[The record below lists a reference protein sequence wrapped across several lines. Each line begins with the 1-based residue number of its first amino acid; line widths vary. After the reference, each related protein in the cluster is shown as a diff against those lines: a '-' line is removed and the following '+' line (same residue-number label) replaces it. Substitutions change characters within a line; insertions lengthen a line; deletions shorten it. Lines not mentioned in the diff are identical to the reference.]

1 MSRAIGRARRRRAEV
16 VGISTLAALVVFEGC
31 TTRGATGGGFSPAPI
46 AVRTIPN
53 DIRWF
58 RTSAEYRAL
67 TRQVYQLAAERLVEV
82 TRGMEAKSWAVILD
96 ADETVL
102 DNSEYQRR
110 RALDDS
116 AYTEASWSAWVN
128 ERAGTAVPGAPE
140 FTQRVHAL
148 GGRVVIVTNR
158 AMTLCDATRANLVSI
173 HVEADVVL
181 CQPPGEGD
189 KNPRFQRVQAGTA
202 AEGVPKLSVLEWV
215 GDNILDFPGMTQAVR
230 DDPTALSEFG
240 KRYFI
245 LPNPMYGSWQQLREP

>member
-1 MSRAIGRARRRRAEV
+1 MRRLVRRFGAYAFALAGV
-16 VGISTLAALVVFEGC
+16 VAGSGC
-31 TTRGATGGGFSPAPI
+31 VTSSPARPASPPI
-46 AVRTIPN
+46 AIPRALPN

-67 TRQVYQLAAERLVEV
+67 TRQTYQLAAERLPEL
-82 TRGMEAKSWAVILD
+82 TRGATPQSWAVILD

-128 ERAGTAVPGAPE
+128 ERAAIAIPGAPE
-140 FTQRVHAL
+140 FTQRVHSL

-158 AMTLCDATRANLVSI
+158 AMSLCDATRANLKAVG
-173 HVEADVVL
+173 VEADLVL
-181 CQPPGEGD
+181 CQPPGESN
-189 KNPRFQRVQAGTA
+189 KNPRFERVQAGTA
-202 AEGVPKLSVLEWV
+202 ASGFAAATVVEWI
-215 GDNILDFPGMTQAVR
+215 GDNILDFPGMSQESR
-230 DDPTALSEFG
+230 GDPAAFSQFG

-245 LPNPMYGSWQQLREP
+245 LPNPMYGSWQTREP

>member
-1 MSRAIGRARRRRAEV
+1 MRPVRRYGAY
-16 VGISTLAALVVFEGC
+16 GFALAAIVAVSGC
-31 TTRGATGGGFSPAPI
+31 ASTSGAARGNSQPLALP
-46 AVRTIPN
+46 RDLPN
-53 DIRWF
+53 EIRWF

-67 TRQVYQLAAERLVEV
+67 TRQTYQLAADRLPEL
-82 TRGMEAKSWAVILD
+82 TRGAAPQSWAVILD

-128 ERAGTAVPGAPE
+128 DRTATAIPGAPE

-158 AMTLCDATRANLVSI
+158 AMALCDATRANLQAI
-173 HVEADVVL
+173 RVETDLVL
-181 CQPPGEGD
+181 CQPPGESN
-189 KNPRFQRVQAGTA
+189 KNPRFERVQAGTA
-202 AEGVPKLSVLEWV
+202 AEGFAAATVVEWI
-215 GDNILDFPGMTQAVR
+215 GDNILDFPGMSQDVR
-230 DDPTALSEFG
+230 ADPNAFSEFG

-245 LPNPMYGSWQQLREP
+245 LPNPMYGSWQQIREP

>member
-1 MSRAIGRARRRRAEV
+1 MTMPTWRGLAP
-16 VGISTLAALVVFEGC
+16 TLALVALSASVGC
-31 TTRGATGGGFSPAPI
+31 RTTGVNRPLP
-46 AVRTIPN
+46 VRSVSAELPN
-53 DIRWF
+53 EIRWF

-67 TRQVYQLAAERLVEV
+67 SRQTYQLAADRLPEL
-82 TRGMEAKSWAVILD
+82 TRGAPAKTWAVVLD

-128 ERAGTAVPGAPE
+128 ERSARAIPGSPE

-158 AMTLCDATRANLVSI
+158 ALGLCDATRANLKAI
-173 HVEADVVL
+173 HVDADVVL
-181 CQPPGEGD
+181 CQPPGESN
-189 KNPRFQRVQAGTA
+189 KNPRFERVQAGTA
-202 AEGVPKLSVLEWV
+202 ENGLPALTVVEWI
-215 GDNILDFPGMTQAVR
+215 GDNILDFPGMTQDAR
-230 DDPTALSEFG
+230 NDPAAFSQFG

-245 LPNPMYGSWQQLREP
+245 LPNPMYGSWQQIREP

>member
-1 MSRAIGRARRRRAEV
+1 MSRATRRLAPYRHAL
-16 VGISTLAALVVFEGC
+16 ISLVVASAC
-31 TTRGATGGGFSPAPI
+31 TATAAARGTSPSPVS
-46 AVRTIPN
+46 VRALPN
-53 DIRWF
+53 EIRWF

-67 TRQVYQLAAERLVEV
+67 TRQTYALAAERLPEL
-82 TRGMEAKSWAVILD
+82 TRGAAPQSWAVILD

-128 ERAGTAVPGAPE
+128 ERAATAIPGAPE

-158 AMTLCDATRANLVSI
+158 ALTLCDATRANLQTI
-173 HVEADVVL
+173 HVETDLVL
-181 CQPPGEGD
+181 CQPQGESN

-202 AEGVPKLSVLEWV
+202 AEGVPALTVVEWL
-215 GDNILDFPGMTQAVR
+215 GDNILDFPGMTQDAR
-230 DDPTALSEFG
+230 NDPAAFSEFG

-245 LPNPMYGSWQQLREP
+245 LPNPMYGSWQQIREP

>member
-1 MSRAIGRARRRRAEV
+1 MSRVRRSGAY
-16 VGISTLAALVVFEGC
+16 GFALAAIVAVSGC
-31 TTRGATGGGFSPAPI
+31 VSTSGAARGSSQPLALP
-46 AVRTIPN
+46 RDIPN
-53 DIRWF
+53 EIRWF

-67 TRQVYQLAAERLVEV
+67 TRQTYQLAADRLPEL
-82 TRGMEAKSWAVILD
+82 TRGAAPKSWAVILD

-128 ERAGTAVPGAPE
+128 ERTATAVPGAPE

-158 AMTLCDATRANLVSI
+158 AMALCDATRANLQAI
-173 HVEADVVL
+173 RVETDLVL
-181 CQPPGEGD
+181 CQPPGESN
-189 KNPRFQRVQAGTA
+189 KNPRFERVQAGTA
-202 AEGVPKLSVLEWV
+202 AEGFAAATVVEWI
-215 GDNILDFPGMTQAVR
+215 GDNILDFPGMSQDVR
-230 DDPTALSEFG
+230 ADPNAFSEFG

-245 LPNPMYGSWQQLREP
+245 LPNPMYGSWQQIREP

>member
-1 MSRAIGRARRRRAEV
+1 MTRRLQSAGKYAIA
-16 VGISTLAALVVFEGC
+16 LAAVVSLAGC
-31 TTRGATGGGFSPAPI
+31 VARPATRVNAAPI
-46 AVRTIPN
+46 ALPRAVPN
-53 DIRWF
+53 EVRWF

-67 TRQVYQLAAERLVEV
+67 TRQTYQLAADRLPEL
-82 TRGMEAKSWAVILD
+82 TRDAASQSWAVILD

-128 ERAGTAVPGAPE
+128 ERSAIAIPGSPE

-158 AMTLCDATRANLVSI
+158 ALTLCDVTRANLQTI
-173 HVEADVVL
+173 HVEADLVL
-181 CQPPGEGD
+181 CQPQGESN
-189 KNPRFQRVQAGTA
+189 KNPRFQRVQDGTA
-202 AEGVPKLSVLEWV
+202 APGVPALKVMEWI
-215 GDNILDFPGMTQAVR
+215 GDNILDFPGMTQEAR
-230 DDPTALSEFG
+230 NDPAALSEFG

-245 LPNPMYGSWQQLREP
+245 LPNPMYGSWQQIREP